1 VGTTRWNNF
10 HSPSGTRRST
20 IAITPGSLLI
30 EPVETISKG
39 DGDLTD
45 PFSPGVGLDLFEA
58 SHARLASLGLRVPE
72 VHLVDRD
79 RTHYPA
85 DLAIV
90 EDFPGEDLM
99 DLFNRDPRAAEPTMA
114 RLADA
119 LAAMRR
125 HRAPSFGKVAQIDK
139 GGRSRASSCEEAA
152 LEFALRC
159 LAEAASRNRR
169 IADAHGRLEERLREL
184 AAAVRP
190 RAEYSVVHG
199 ELGLDHV
206 LVDRDGNPVVI
217 DFEELLYFDVEWEH
231 VFLRLRQAVDLVVA
245 ARADLDDPQQVSEV
259 TARCE
264 ADTRALIAETCRR
277 RGGDAAW
284 AAYAA
289 PEVAEQLRDQRLAA
303 AVRRLLA
310 SEDAEAEAD
319 AAHETSLR
327 QRPRDHRAA
336 AAAADEARRRTAEY
350 LLRTRVGQL
359 KVLRARLAAG
369 RSHRW
374 AA

>member
-1 VGTTRWNNF
+1 MRDQLAGAARAALGGGRKLEAVERLTGGTTKGVYRLTMNDATTAVAYLWEKSENYW
-10 HSPSGTRRST
+10 
-20 IAITPGSLLI
+20 
-30 EPVETISKG
+30 PVAKD

-125 HRAPSFGKVAQIDK
+125 YRAPSLGKVAQIDK
-139 GGRSRASSCEEAA
+139 GGRSRAASS
-152 LEFALRC
+152 RD
-159 LAEAASRNRR
+159 RR

-231 VFLRLRQAVDLVVA
+231 VFLRLRHSEDQYRRLAVE
-245 ARADLDDPQQVSEV
+245 DLDEDRLALYKLTQHLSL
-259 TARCE
+259 TAGPLRLL
-264 ADTRALIAETCRR
+264 DGDFPDRAFMQGIAEHHLNQ
-277 RGGDAAW
+277 A
-284 AAYAA
+284 
-289 PEVAEQLRDQRLAA
+289 LAL
-303 AVRRLLA
+303 V
-310 SEDAEAEAD
+310 S
-319 AAHETSLR
+319 
-327 QRPRDHRAA
+327 
-336 AAAADEARRRTAEY
+336 
-350 LLRTRVGQL
+350 GC
-359 KVLRARLAAG
+359 
-369 RSHRW
+369 
-374 AA
+374 

>member
-1 VGTTRWNNF
+1 MAPRKVTPDQLAGAARAALGRGRRLEAIERLAGGTTKGVYRL
-10 HSPSGTRRST
+10 TMDDAT
-20 IAITPGSLLI
+20 TAIAYLWQESENYWPAA
-30 EPVETISKG
+30 EG

-58 SHARLASLGLRVPE
+58 SHARLASLGVRVPE

-79 RTHYPA
+79 CTHYPA

-139 GGRSRASSCEEAA
+139 GGTSKAASCEEAA

-159 LAEAASRNRR
+159 LTEAASRDRR
-169 IADAHGRLEERLREL
+169 IAETRGRLEERLREL

-190 RAEYSVVHG
+190 RAEYSIVHG

-217 DFEELLYFDVEWEH
+217 DIEELLYFDVEWEH
-231 VFLRLRQAVDLVVA
+231 VFLRLRHSEDQYRRLAVE
-245 ARADLDDPQQVSEV
+245 DLDEDRLALYKLTQHLSL
-259 TARCE
+259 TAGPLRLL
-264 ADTRALIAETCRR
+264 DGDFPDRAFMQGIAEHHLNE
-277 RGGDAAW
+277 ALA
-284 AAYAA
+284 
-289 PEVAEQLRDQRLAA
+289 QLS
-303 AVRRLLA
+303 V
-310 SEDAEAEAD
+310 
-319 AAHETSLR
+319 
-327 QRPRDHRAA
+327 
-336 AAAADEARRRTAEY
+336 
-350 LLRTRVGQL
+350 V
-359 KVLRARLAAG
+359 
-369 RSHRW
+369 
-374 AA
+374 